1 MKVDF
6 KFLLGGIASVA
17 LGVAVM
23 FGFGTSYFADPLN
36 EMFFCLL
43 TIAGGSFAIG
53 ASFEKKKKRKV
64 TRYGDERV
72 IMDPKGRSV
81 KHV

>member
-1 MKVDF
+1 MKVHYN
-6 KFLLGGIASVA
+6 FLLGGIASVA

-43 TIAGGSFAIG
+43 TIVAGSFCLG

-64 TRYGDERV
+64 ARYGDERV
-72 IMDPKGRSV
+72 IMDPKGRFV